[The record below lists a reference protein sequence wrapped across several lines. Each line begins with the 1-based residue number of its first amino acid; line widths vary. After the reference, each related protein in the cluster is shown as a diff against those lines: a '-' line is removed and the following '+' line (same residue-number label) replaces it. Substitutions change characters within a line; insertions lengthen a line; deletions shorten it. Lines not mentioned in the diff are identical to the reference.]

1 MGKFGKK
8 NKVKVNPLKYRN
20 MLLGEP
26 KIGKTTL
33 MKQVAEKLAG
43 EEGYIFA
50 ELGRERGAD
59 AIEGIVYEN
68 IPNWEVWL
76 DFVDDIV
83 KNKTSDYPEL
93 KLIICDTYDQYIDIA
108 CKEALDMWNRE
119 NTEKQA
125 KSLNG
130 AFGGFGKGEQKAI
143 ELMFEQMDRLESVGV
158 SLWFIGHVKIKS
170 VTDIAS
176 GESYQVLTSDQQQ
189 NFFNALKK
197 NLHFLGLAYID
208 RDIVKE
214 KTGKKDI
221 KGNAIYKEVVKDE
234 TRKIKFRDNSY
245 AIDCGSR
252 FEAQVDECNLD
263 ADEYIAVLE
272 GAIKAE
278 IAKANTSVDERKEE
292 EAKEEQAEAE
302 AVAIA
307 EETSKLN
314 EQIQE
319 QIAII
324 VDFVSENK
332 SNMATIKPIIAK
344 LKELGYANPKVINS
358 LEDAIAIAK
367 LCK

>member
-1 MGKFGKK
+1 MGRFGKK

-43 EEGYIFA
+43 EDGYIFA
-50 ELGRERGAD
+50 EFGREKGAD
-59 AIEGIVYEN
+59 AIEGIVYED
-68 IPNWEVWL
+68 IPTWEAWL
-76 DFVDDIV
+76 DVVDDIV

-93 KLIICDTYDQYIDIA
+93 KLIIVDTYDQYIDIA
-108 CKEALDMWNRE
+108 CKETLDMWNRE
-119 NTEKQA
+119 NTDKQA

-130 AFGGFGKGEQKAI
+130 VFGGFGKGELKAV
-143 ELMFEQMDRLESVGV
+143 ELMLEQMDRLESVGV
-158 SLWFIGHVKIKS
+158 TLWFIGHVKNKS

-176 GESYQVLTSDQQQ
+176 GESYQILTSDQQQ

-208 RDIVKE
+208 RNIVKE

-221 KGNAIYKEVVKDE
+221 KGNALYKEVVKDE

-263 ADEYIAVLE
+263 ADEYISVLE

-278 IAKANTSVDERKEE
+278 IAKANVSVDSRKAEEKKAEE
-292 EAKEEQAEAE
+292 EEVKAVAEAE
-302 AVAIA
+302 
-307 EETSKLN
+307 EENKLN

-332 SNMATIKPIIAK
+332 SDMATIKPIINK
-344 LKELGYANPKVINS
+344 LKELGYANPKVIDN
-358 LEDAIAIAK
+358 LEDAIAVAE